1 MKNTR
6 WITGTYDESVVHEIG
21 EALGLPSLP
30 AKLMAVRG
38 IRGKDADIFAQ
49 KSLSDLYDPFL
60 LKDMKPAVERIE
72 TAIEENEKIAVYGD
86 YDADG
91 VTATYILLH
100 YLRSRGADCI
110 YYIPDRLGDGY
121 GVSEPAIE
129 SLAAQGVKLIITV
142 DTGIT
147 AVEEVKKQ

>member
-60 LKDMKPAVERIE
+60 LKDMKPAVEMARAAG
-72 TAIEENEKIAVYGD
+72 TPVAFAGWGRKDFPKISGEMTQLCD
-86 YDADG
+86 HSFDS
-91 VTATYILLH
+91 TQ
-100 YLRSRGADCI
+100 
-110 YYIPDRLGDGY
+110 
-121 GVSEPAIE
+121 
-129 SLAAQGVKLIITV
+129 SLYKFLF
-142 DTGIT
+142 D
-147 AVEEVKKQ
+147 